1 MFLNLLSKVAHL
13 WQGLIHT
20 IWSIYKINILSDQ
33 THAGVW
39 VLDGDPSHTGLLKFA
54 ITEENFENI
63 LVLLVASMAHPW
75 SIMES
80 LNKWASYLREHIDR
94 LKLKPEDRRE
104 YEDSCKLGCSQL
116 SIHSSIQEGNQILLS
131 EICSCYLRKHGDN
144 FILYKCISCMT
155 HSLWNWKQMLVDLKM

>member
-1 MFLNLLSKVAHL
+1 M
-13 WQGLIHT
+13 
-20 IWSIYKINILSDQ
+20 
-33 THAGVW
+33 
-39 VLDGDPSHTGLLKFA
+39 DGDPSHTGLLKFA

-104 YEDSCKLGCSQL
+104 YEDSCKIDCSQL
-116 SIHSSIQEGNQILLS
+116 SIQEGNQILLS
-131 EICSCYLRKHGDN
+131 EIFSCYLKKN
-144 FILYKCISCMT
+144 IVTFS
-155 HSLWNWKQMLVDLKM
+155 SV